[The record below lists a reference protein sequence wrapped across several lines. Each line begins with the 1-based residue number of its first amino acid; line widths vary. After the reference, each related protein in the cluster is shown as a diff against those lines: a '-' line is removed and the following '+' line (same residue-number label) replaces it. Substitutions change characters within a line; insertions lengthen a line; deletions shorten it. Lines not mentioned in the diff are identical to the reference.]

1 MKKLLRVCGCCVA
14 LMQPMAE
21 AGFGQRPAAE
31 PADPPH
37 EATPLA
43 EVRRQAIDARPFHRP
58 LSEER
63 IRQWLELSSRTT
75 MAEFELFLAPLTS
88 QEARLLKKLESM
100 APPIVNRLSVENLR
114 GILKNGGLLSLAAEQ
129 KAAGNNVRHTTPGV
143 ENLLYDAYQC
153 VFASVGPPDG
163 TPRYGEVIIRLKD
176 TVREHGWGTPF
187 SGMHFVYAIRH
198 KNARGMLELLQ
209 AGKELPTAPGSPL
222 SLGFDDRL
230 HFSHYIV
237 TEKEWSKALAYQAI
251 LVRRN
256 LPATSSGDLARQRFD
271 TMLEKDGREFWTLFI
286 PAPVPGA
293 TKAAAE
299 SRVPFGYLEGKFP
312 DQVLIEN
319 FTSIEVPAE
328 RLAEVRSWP
337 EAKAHQGLI
346 KAKGEGTP

>member
-1 MKKLLRVCGCCVA
+1 MKKPFLVGSCLLVLLQQMSGV
-14 LMQPMAE
+14 
-21 AGFGQRPAAE
+21 GFGQRPPAE

-58 LSEER
+58 LSEEQ
-63 IRQWLELSSRTT
+63 IRKWLELSSRTT
-75 MAEFELFLAPLTS
+75 MAEFELFLAPLTPL
-88 QEARLLKKLESM
+88 EARLLKKMESLT
-100 APPIVNRLSVENLR
+100 PPIVNRLSLENLR
-114 GILKNGGLLSLAAEQ
+114 GVLKNGGLLSLAAEQ
-129 KAAGNNVRHTTPGV
+129 KRAGNQVRHTTPGV

-176 TVREHGWGTPF
+176 SVREHGWATPF

-198 KNARGMLELLQ
+198 KNARGMLELLE

-256 LPATSSGDLARQRFD
+256 LPAATSGDQARRRFD
-271 TMLEKDGREFWTLFI
+271 ALLEKDGREFWTWFI
-286 PAPVPGA
+286 PAPVAGA
-293 TKAAAE
+293 TKSEAE

-328 RLAEVRSWP
+328 LLAEVRSWP
-337 EAKAHQGLI
+337 EAKACLGLI
-346 KAKGEGTP
+346 KAKGEKTP